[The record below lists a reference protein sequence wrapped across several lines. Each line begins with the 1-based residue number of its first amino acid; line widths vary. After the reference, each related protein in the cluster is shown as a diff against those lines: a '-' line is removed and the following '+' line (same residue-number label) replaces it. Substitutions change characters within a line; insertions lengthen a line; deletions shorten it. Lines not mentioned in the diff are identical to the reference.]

1 MKVFDF
7 LSLSPSLYLLKQDR
21 GKNKLGGF
29 FSIIYLLLMI
39 SLSIYY
45 IYIYA
50 SGSDYNLTY
59 YRENTFT
66 FMTEEQK
73 SNISSKQ
80 FYFYVTNNTNNAK
93 IKHLIL
99 YTKNNI
105 SGYKPAEKCKSNP
118 SQELFKNDDDI
129 YCFDLIY
136 YSVKTNKLTEGNH
149 FLLLTCEENCTDKNG
164 QPAKIDFI
172 IASDE
177 LKLEHSNKKKPI
189 INANKIEGYSFSNI
203 KIGNNNIQNDI
214 KYAYTPRIYNTTKIF
229 STEKE
234 SFIDAYFYSSNM
246 EDSSDEAI
254 GFVKFIYEL
263 SWDCDVYNREYI
275 SLLDTIS
282 TIGGLFSPFQLLF
295 QVLVIFYSELEINSE
310 ITKNVFSKIKYYEY
324 KRMNKIPIDNN
335 RNNNN
340 IDNINFEIS
349 KEEKE
354 KLELRKKFNIIKS
367 EQYFCSFFNFCC
379 DCCHFCKTH
388 RTLKILNLC
397 SDFVRTYLS
406 AENIIFNMILF
417 ENYYNDNPIKYM
429 NNYYLNKIDKEIENK
444 EKNNLEIPLNTLE

>member
-1 MKVFDF
+1 M
-7 LSLSPSLYLLKQDR
+7 S
-21 GKNKLGGF
+21 
-29 FSIIYLLLMI
+29 
-39 SLSIYY
+39 
-45 IYIYA
+45 
-50 SGSDYNLTY
+50 
-59 YRENTFT
+59 
-66 FMTEEQK
+66 
-73 SNISSKQ
+73 
-80 FYFYVTNNTNNAK
+80 
-93 IKHLIL
+93 
-99 YTKNNI
+99 TKNNKTNT
-105 SGYKPAEKCKSNP
+105 KPAEKCKFNP
-118 SQELFKNDDDI
+118 STEFFSNDSVI
-129 YCFDLIY
+129 YCFDLLY
-136 YSVKTNKLTEGNH
+136 YSVRSSNMDGGH
-149 FLLLTCEENCTDKNG
+149 FLYLNCEENCTDKNG
-164 QPAKIDFI
+164 EPAIIDFI
-172 IASDE
+172 IASDAF
-177 LKLEHSNKKKPI
+177 KIDHSSVNNPIQNTTNIEGIHVISI
-189 INANKIEGYSFSNI
+189 INNPS
-203 KIGNNNIQNDI
+203 QNDI
-214 KYAYTPRIYNTTKIF
+214 TATYISRMYNTTKIF

-234 SFIDAYFYSSNM
+234 SFIDSYYNYVDS
-246 EDSSDEAI
+246 EDLI
-254 GFVKFIYEL
+254 GDANGFARFSFAL
-263 SWDCDVYNREYI
+263 SYDCDVYRREYI

-324 KRMNKIPIDNN
+324 KRINKISIDNN
-335 RNNNN
+335 NINNN

>member
-1 MKVFDF
+1 
-7 LSLSPSLYLLKQDR
+7 
-21 GKNKLGGF
+21 
-29 FSIIYLLLMI
+29 MI
-39 SLSIYY
+39 SLAIYY

-73 SNISSKQ
+73 SHISSKQ

-93 IKHLIL
+93 IKPLIL

-149 FLLLTCEENCTDKNG
+149 FLVLTCEENCTDKNG

-203 KIGNNNIQNDI
+203 KIGNNNIRNVI
-214 KYAYTPRIYNTTKIF
+214 KFVYTPRIYNTTKIF
-229 STEKE
+229 SIEKE
-234 SFIDAYFYSSNM
+234 SFFDSYFYSANI
-246 EDSSDEAI
+246 EEYSSSI
-254 GFVKFIYEL
+254 SFVSFSFEF
-263 SWDCDVYNREYI
+263 STDCDVYIREYK

-324 KRMNKIPIDNN
+324 KRMNKISIDNN

-429 NNYYLNKIDKEIENK
+429 NNSYLNKIDKEIENK